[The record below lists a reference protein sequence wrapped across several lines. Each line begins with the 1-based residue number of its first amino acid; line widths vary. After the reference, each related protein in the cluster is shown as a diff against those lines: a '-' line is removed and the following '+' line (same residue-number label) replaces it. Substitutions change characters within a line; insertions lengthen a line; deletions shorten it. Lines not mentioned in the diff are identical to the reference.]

1 MILCSFSTKNL
12 KFCYYSALANFGQG
26 KLMSKVL
33 TMPVQTIAI
42 EADYAGPRID
52 NFLVT
57 RLKNLPKTRI
67 YRLLRKGEVRV
78 NKGRIKP
85 SYRLAAGDRVRLP
98 PMYLEEKPA
107 SLGPNRRFV
116 DLLSQRI
123 LYEDDGL
130 MIVNKPPGLPVHGGS
145 QINMGVIETLR
156 VMYPKLTH
164 LELAHRLDMETSG
177 CLVLAK
183 KRGILKEL
191 HELMRS
197 GQVYKAYLTLTK
209 GRWTT
214 PELRVEASL
223 KKNTLSNGERMVKV
237 DREGKE
243 SITVFKPVQC
253 YASSHSG
260 SMLVEAVLHTGRTH
274 QIRVHARHRSH
285 PLAGDEKYGD
295 REFNKEMREYGLKRM
310 FLHSHHI
317 AFTLPS
323 TGIKISV
330 KAPLDEDLQICLD
343 KLPKIEEKH
352 SKLKVLS
359 DVI

>member
-1 MILCSFSTKNL
+1 
-12 KFCYYSALANFGQG
+12 
-26 KLMSKVL
+26 MSKVL
-33 TMPVQTIAI
+33 AMPVQTIAI
-42 EADYAGPRID
+42 EADYAGQRID
-52 NFLVT
+52 NYLVT

-85 SYRLAAGDRVRLP
+85 SYRLAAGDVVRLP
-98 PMYLEEKPA
+98 PMYLEEKPV

-116 DLLSQRI
+116 ELLSQRI
-123 LYEDDGL
+123 LYEDNGL
-130 MIVNKPPGLPVHGGS
+130 MIINKPPGLPVHGGS

-164 LELAHRLDMETSG
+164 LELAHRLDADTSG

-209 GRWTT
+209 GRWTA

-223 KKNTLSNGERMVKV
+223 KKNYLSNGERMVKV
-237 DREGKE
+237 DKEGKE
-243 SITVFKPVQC
+243 SLTVFKPVQSYGNGC
-253 YASSHSG
+253 
-260 SMLVEAVLHTGRTH
+260 MLVEAVLHTGRTH

-285 PLAGDEKYGD
+285 PIAGDEKYGD
-295 REFNKEMREYGLKRM
+295 REFSKEMREYGLKRL
-310 FLHSHHI
+310 FLHSHQI

-323 TGIKISV
+323 TGVKISV
-330 KAPLDEDLQICLD
+330 TAPLDEDLQACLD
-343 KLPKIEEKH
+343 KLPKK
-352 SKLKVLS
+352 
-359 DVI
+359 